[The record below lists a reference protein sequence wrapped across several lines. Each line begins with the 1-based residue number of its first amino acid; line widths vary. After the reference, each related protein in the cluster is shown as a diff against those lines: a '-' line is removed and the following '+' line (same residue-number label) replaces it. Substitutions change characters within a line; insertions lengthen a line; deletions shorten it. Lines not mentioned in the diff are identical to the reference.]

1 MKECEKNYLCCVDP
15 GESRA
20 VNARCGCF
28 CFFLAGR
35 RSPLTRDAIL
45 SEPEVSLVG
54 KFRFFRVEPSVIES
68 MVLETSSTDDFTID
82 ACVLDPFWIAEMFVE
97 CAT

>member
-1 MKECEKNYLCCVDP
+1 MKECGEELFMLCVDP

-35 RSPLTRDAIL
+35 RSPLARDAIL
-45 SEPEVSLVG
+45 SEPEVSLVR
-54 KFRFFRVEPSVIES
+54 KFRFFRVNIYIYFFNILKPNSPHKYKYTRNVHC
-68 MVLETSSTDDFTID
+68 TH
-82 ACVLDPFWIAEMFVE
+82 
-97 CAT
+97 

>member
-1 MKECEKNYLCCVDP
+1 MWKNYLYCVDP
-15 GESRA
+15 GESR
-20 VNARCGCF
+20 GCF

-45 SEPEVSLVG
+45 CEPEVSLVG
-54 KFRFFRVEPSVIES
+54 RFRFFRVEPLVIES
-68 MVLETSSTDDFTID
+68 MVLETSSTGDVTID
-82 ACVLDPFWIAEMFVE
+82 GCVLDPFWIAEMFVE